1 MDSSRHEIKIKFKE
15 LEQSIERIASGD
27 TSTDDTTTTAI
38 STVKEASEKN
48 HQLLTDPEDEDKIE
62 ISLFSG
68 SRSGSKKPLIAPVE
82 ADNVAADNNK
92 SSVDCGKLLTALRLP
107 LVALGSANSDA
118 LTIDG
123 GIGGLAE
130 KSYSWWTGMA
140 TQTATDEH
148 EALSAMIASRFV
160 GPWYRKAILGTSANL
175 ILANPELME
184 VAQQYLSDRVTGHA
198 AVVALVTVFASK
210 VVVKAHED
218 NMVESLT
225 LATRLLAHAAETGI
239 LSPQAIID
247 RVIVASR
254 DKANGSRMR
263 LPMEWSELVQIMCS
277 VPERMAN
284 RVDPQSVPLVLRPR
298 QYFAR
303 LAREA
308 VALSTSDSAQTRF
321 IVDLWAKLCRVGQS
335 DYLCVELAA
344 AMVLSSSSESSEE
357 LDRLAQIVCSVPVPF
372 RETLEYGIACQLEHI
387 ARGAAGI
394 DFNARMAKVFCSLL
408 NHHQLD
414 SQSAAGSAPAL
425 SAEQAVASMLFFRG
439 STTFISDSAA
449 SLAVM
454 QSLVLAMQLIS
465 GDTDSAES
473 DLPSASDSSNI
484 VISPGFLH
492 AVLKQTIIP
501 AWSSLAFPVKPM
513 TELVLMCVGGM
524 APADRERVAMTSV
537 FSEAIPKFLDAPT
550 TRVRL
555 SGIVVA
561 DCVVNTS
568 RDVDFGLDDI
578 LRDAKRPSASETVV
592 ASAAY
597 IRELRAFARPI
608 HEQWTDASLDKPL
621 LVDEAIERAR
631 AYAGEEEEEEEQE
644 DEEQE
649 SHSSSNRVL
658 APRQSSLTGGGPAD
672 SGLQSGFVKPRT
684 PAFLRDCLSYLKPA
698 NAASGSQEAGGG
710 DAEKVR
716 IGLFA
721 LTKCT
726 ESANLKTVE
735 ELWLQTA
742 NRVLYTYN
750 RGPEHLDAAWD
761 RQRRSALVA
770 LAVRLPRAVG
780 PFLADR
786 SCDRNMTIRDREL
799 VLSAIA
805 AACIRM
811 AGVEGDSDDVESALA
826 KQLEQTDVGGAEGS
840 GAGTVVRRS
849 RRLDIVRKVTR
860 QAADIEPAFFFPLV
874 AQFGRSDMSS
884 AASDIRRSAAL
895 LERYLSTL
903 GVILHVC
910 GSSSRQIAMAREFWA
925 VCRLVRALAD
935 KSVSEAPP
943 VLEAL
948 LFGIDVVLSPERA
961 LSAQT
966 LAREFRADISDTL
979 AWIGV
984 LLEERQALLEPSA
997 VAHAVRIL
1005 GRLREIQ
1012 EKVYEDRASII

>member
-27 TSTDDTTTTAI
+27 TSNDNTITTTTA
-38 STVKEASEKN
+38 TAKDASEKN

-62 ISLFSG
+62 ISLFPG

-92 SSVDCGKLLTALRLP
+92 SSVDCGKLLMALRLP

-118 LTIDG
+118 LTMDG
-123 GIGGLAE
+123 GIGSLAE
-130 KSYSWWTGMA
+130 KSYSWWTDMA
-140 TQTATDEH
+140 TQTASDEH
-148 EALSAMIASRFV
+148 EALSSMIASRFV
-160 GPWYRKAILGTSANL
+160 GPWYRTAILGTSANL
-175 ILANPELME
+175 VLANPELME

-198 AVVALVTVFASK
+198 AVVALVAVFASK
-210 VVVKAHED
+210 VVVKARED
-218 NMVESLT
+218 NMIESLT

-247 RVIVASR
+247 RVIIAHR
-254 DKANGSRMR
+254 DKANGSGMR

-277 VPERMAN
+277 VPERVAN
-284 RVDPQSVPLVLRPR
+284 RVDPQSVPHILRPR

-308 VALSTSDSAQTRF
+308 VALSTSDSAHKRLV
-321 IVDLWAKLCRVGQS
+321 VDLWTKLCRVGQS

-344 AMVLSSSSESSEE
+344 AMVLSSSRESSEE
-357 LDRLAQIVCSVPVPF
+357 LDCLAQIVCSVPVPF
-372 RETLEYGIACQLEHI
+372 REALEYGIACQLEHI
-387 ARGAAGI
+387 ARDAAGI
-394 DFNARMAKVFCSLL
+394 EFNAKMAKVFCSLL

-425 SAEQAVASMLFFRG
+425 SAEQAVASMLFFCG

-465 GDTDSAES
+465 GDTNSAES
-473 DLPSASDSSNI
+473 DLLSASDSSNV
-484 VISPGFLH
+484 VITPGFLH

-501 AWSSLAFPVKPM
+501 AWSSLVFPVKPM

-524 APADRERVAMTSV
+524 APADRERVAMAST

-550 TRVRL
+550 ARVRL

-561 DCVVNTS
+561 DCVVNTN

-578 LRDAKRPSASETVV
+578 LRDAKRPSASETMV

-597 IRELRAFARPI
+597 IQELRAFARPI
-608 HEQWTDASLDKPL
+608 HEQWADTSLDKPL

-631 AYAGEEEEEEEQE
+631 AYAGGEEEEQE

-649 SHSSSNRVL
+649 SHLSSDRVL

-721 LTKCT
+721 LTKCIEGT
-726 ESANLKTVE
+726 NTKAVE
-735 ELWLQTA
+735 ELWLQIA

-811 AGVEGDSDDVESALA
+811 AGVESDCDDVESALA
-826 KQLEQTDVGGAEGS
+826 KQLEQTDVGGAEGN

-895 LERYLSTL
+895 LGRYLSTL

-966 LAREFRADISDTL
+966 LAREFRADIADTL

-1012 EKVYEDRASII
+1012 EKVYEGRASII

>member
-1 MDSSRHEIKIKFKE
+1 M
-15 LEQSIERIASGD
+15 G
-27 TSTDDTTTTAI
+27 
-38 STVKEASEKN
+38 
-48 HQLLTDPEDEDKIE
+48 
-62 ISLFSG
+62 
-68 SRSGSKKPLIAPVE
+68 
-82 ADNVAADNNK
+82 
-92 SSVDCGKLLTALRLP
+92 
-107 LVALGSANSDA
+107 
-118 LTIDG
+118 G
-123 GIGGLAE
+123 GIGGITE
-130 KSYSWWTGMA
+130 KFYSWWTDMA
-140 TQTATDEH
+140 TQTASDERG
-148 EALSAMIASRFV
+148 ALSSMIANRFV
-160 GPWYRKAILGTSANL
+160 GPWYRTAILGTSAKL
-175 ILANPELME
+175 VLANPELME
-184 VAQQYLSDRVTGHA
+184 VTQQYLSDRVTGHA

-210 VVVKAHED
+210 VMVKAHED

-225 LATRLLAHAAETGI
+225 LATRLLAHAVETGI
-239 LSPQAIID
+239 LNPQAIVD
-247 RVIVASR
+247 RVIVAHR
-254 DKANGSRMR
+254 DKGNESGLR
-263 LPMEWSELVQIMCS
+263 LSIEWSELVQIMCS
-277 VPERMAN
+277 VPERVAN
-284 RVDPQSVPLVLRPR
+284 RVDPQSVPPILRPR

-308 VALSTSDSAQTRF
+308 VALSTSDSAQTRY
-321 IVDLWAKLCRVGQS
+321 IVDLWTKLCRVGQS
-335 DYLCVELAA
+335 DYLCIELAA
-344 AMVLSSSSESSEE
+344 AMALSSSCKASEE
-357 LDRLAQIVCSVPVPF
+357 LDHLAQIVCSVPVPF
-372 RETLEYGIACQLEHI
+372 RETLEYGIVCQLEHI

-394 DFNARMAKVFCSLL
+394 EFNAKMAKVFCSLL
-408 NHHQLD
+408 NRHQLD
-414 SQSAAGSAPAL
+414 SHSSAGSVPAL
-425 SAEQAVASMLFFRG
+425 AAEQAVASMLFSRG

-465 GDTDSAES
+465 GDTISTEPDI
-473 DLPSASDSSNI
+473 LSASDNNNI
-484 VISPGFLH
+484 IVNPGFLH
-492 AVLKQTIIP
+492 TVLKQTIIP

-524 APADRERVAMTSV
+524 AAADRERVAMTSV

-561 DCVVNTS
+561 DCVVNTNK
-568 RDVDFGLDDI
+568 DVDFGLDDI
-578 LRDAKRPSASETVV
+578 LRDAKRPSASDTVV

-597 IRELRAFARPI
+597 IQELRAFARPI
-608 HEQWTDASLDKPL
+608 HEQWSDTSLNKPL

-631 AYAGEEEEEEEQE
+631 AYAGEEEEDEYEEHERYSLS
-644 DEEQE
+644 D
-649 SHSSSNRVL
+649 RVL
-658 APRQSSLTGGGPAD
+658 APRQSSLTGGSPAD

-698 NAASGSQEAGGG
+698 NAASGSQDAGG

-721 LTKCT
+721 LTKCI
-726 ESANLKTVE
+726 ESANTKAVE

-770 LAVRLPRAVG
+770 LAVRLPRVVG

-811 AGVEGDSDDVESALA
+811 AGVENEADADDVESVLA
-826 KQLEQTDVGGAEGS
+826 KQLEQTGVGGAEGN
-840 GAGTVVRRS
+840 GVGTVVRRS
-849 RRLDIVRKVTR
+849 RRLDIVRKVTK

-874 AQFGRSDMSS
+874 SQFGRSDMSS
-884 AASDIRRSAAL
+884 AASDIRRNAAL

-935 KSVSEAPP
+935 KSVSESPP

-979 AWIGV
+979 AWIGM
-984 LLEERQALLEPSA
+984 LLEERQSLLEPSA

-1012 EKVYEDRASII
+1012 ERVYEDRASII